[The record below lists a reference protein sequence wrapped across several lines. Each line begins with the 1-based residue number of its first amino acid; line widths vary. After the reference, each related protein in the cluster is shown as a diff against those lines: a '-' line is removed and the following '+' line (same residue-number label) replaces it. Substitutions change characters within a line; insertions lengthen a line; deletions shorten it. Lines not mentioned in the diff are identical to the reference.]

1 MTKPVV
7 LFDTATFLNVR
18 DLDLVLQGTY
28 AIVYGVYDHPK
39 LPANCP
45 YIRTSLIVRKWANQ
59 HGYGFETLN
68 TIYKSRPQKDA

>member
-28 AIVYGVYDHPK
+28 AIVHGVFDHPTIGGN
-39 LPANCP
+39 PP
-45 YIRTSLIVRKWANQ
+45 FIRTSLIIRKWANQ
-59 HGYGFETLN
+59 HGYGFETQN
-68 TIYKSRPQKDA
+68 TIYKSRKQ

>member
-28 AIVYGVYDHPK
+28 AIVRGVFDHPTIGGN
-39 LPANCP
+39 PP
-45 YIRTSLIVRKWANQ
+45 FIRTSAVIRKWGNQ
-59 HGYGFETLN
+59 HGYGFETQN